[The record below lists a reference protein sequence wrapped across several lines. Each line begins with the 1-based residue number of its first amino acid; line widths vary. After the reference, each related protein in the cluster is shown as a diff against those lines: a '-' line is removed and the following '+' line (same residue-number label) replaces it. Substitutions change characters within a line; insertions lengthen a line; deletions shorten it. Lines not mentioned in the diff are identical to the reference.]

1 MKTRM
6 KILIAASLILIVTGC
21 KEKDSPITIVDPSA
35 PTYRILNRSGHT
47 VSIVHDPVCYE
58 LPDSLGLSDGKEF
71 ILHTNGDYFGELP
84 MGIELIEFDKQ
95 VIYYDGRYV
104 MNLGNLPKE
113 RRLQD
118 LNCYQRRPD
127 THSIYEFTLTSEDY
141 DYAVAHGTDLGP
153 IK

>member
-1 MKTRM
+1 MKRLLFLLT
-6 KILIAASLILIVTGC
+6 AASLNLVTGC
-21 KEKDSPITIVDPSA
+21 EEKDIPTFLGYPCPPIYNIV
-35 PTYRILNRSGHT
+35 NRSGHT
-47 VSIVHDPVCYE
+47 VSIVHDPVCFE

-71 ILHTNGDYFGELP
+71 ILHTDGDYFGELP

-104 MNLGNLPKE
+104 MNLADLPKE

-118 LNCYQRRPD
+118 VNCYQPRPD
-127 THSIYEFTLTSEDY
+127 AHSVYEFTLTSEDY

-153 IK
+153 VK